1 MIFTVL
7 TLFPDFF
14 LSPFQTSILKRAIRH
29 RKIQI
34 NIVNIRDFAEG
45 KHKVADD
52 APYGGGR
59 GMVMKPEP
67 VIKAIQHVK
76 AKATQAWT
84 ILLSPQGRRFDQL
97 VAQELSQKPH
107 LVFVCG
113 HYEGVDE
120 RVKYFIEDEISLG
133 DFILTGGEPAAL
145 CIIDAVARLVP
156 GVVGKPQSVEEESFT
171 IGLLEYPQYTRP
183 STYAGHK
190 VPEILLSGHHQRI
203 AQWRRRQALLRTL
216 LLRPDLLS
224 QAELTKED
232 KEFLRKICQEI
243 LKDVEH

>member
-1 MIFTVL
+1 MVFTIL

-14 LSPFQTSILKRAIRH
+14 ISPFQTSILKRAIKNK
-29 RKIQI
+29 KIQI
-34 NIVNIRDFAEG
+34 NIINIRDFAEG

-52 APYGGGR
+52 TPYGGGR

-67 VIKAIQHVK
+67 VIKAIQQIK
-76 AKATQAWT
+76 TPQAWT
-84 ILLSPQGRRFDQL
+84 ILLTPQGRKFDQL

-107 LVFVCG
+107 LIFVCG
-113 HYEGVDE
+113 HYEGIDE

-145 CIIDAVARLVP
+145 CIVDAVARLVP

-224 QAELTKED
+224 QADLTKED
-232 KEFLRKICQEI
+232 KEFLKEVCQQI
-243 LKDVEH
+243 LKNETS